1 MQEVAIYKEKARTEK
16 KYIVFEIDNENY
28 GIDISSV
35 SSIIQ
40 MPQITYVPRSPRH
53 YSGIINLRGE
63 IVPII
68 SLRRRMNLE
77 DDLYTNDSRI
87 IITDIEKDKQVG
99 LIVDDVKEVMSIAD
113 DEIREPSPFLK
124 KDDSLICGVGNKDEE
139 LISIFNLELL
149 A

>member
-1 MQEVAIYKEKARTEK
+1 MEELAVYKEKVKSEK
-16 KYIVFEIDNENY
+16 KYIVFGIDNENY
-28 GIDISSV
+28 GIDISCV
-35 SSIIQ
+35 NSIIQ

-68 SLRRRMNLE
+68 SLRRRMNLD

-139 LISIFNLELL
+139 LISIFNLGLL

>member
-1 MQEVAIYKEKARTEK
+1 MEELTVYNEKVKSEK
-16 KYIVFEIDNENY
+16 KYIVFGIDNENY
-28 GIDISSV
+28 GIDISCV
-35 SSIIQ
+35 NSIIQ

-139 LISIFNLELL
+139 LISIFNLGLL

>member
-1 MQEVAIYKEKARTEK
+1 MQELAIYKENVRSEK
-16 KYIVFEIDNENY
+16 KYIVFAIDNENY

-35 SSIIQ
+35 NSIIQ
-40 MPQITYVPRSPRH
+40 MPQITYVPKSPRH

-68 SLRRRMNLE
+68 SLRRKMNL
-77 DDLYTNDSRI
+77 DDDTYTSSSRI
-87 IITDIEKDKQVG
+87 IITDIEEDKQVG
-99 LIVDDVKEVMSIAD
+99 LIVDDVKEVMAIAD
-113 DEIREPSPFLK
+113 DEISKPSPFLK
-124 KDDSLICGVGNKDEE
+124 KDDSLISGVGNKNEE

>member
-139 LISIFNLELL
+139 LISIFNLGLL

>member
-1 MQEVAIYKEKARTEK
+1 MQEVAIYKEKVRNEK
-16 KYIVFEIDNENY
+16 KYIVFAIDNENY

-35 SSIIQ
+35 NSIIQ
-40 MPQITYVPRSPRH
+40 MPQITYVPRSPKH

-77 DDLYTNDSRI
+77 DDAYTNDSRI

-99 LIVDDVKEVMSIAD
+99 LIVDDVKEVMAIAD

-124 KDDSLICGVGNKDEE
+124 KDDSLISGVGNKDEQ
-139 LISIFNLELL
+139 LISIINLGLL

>member
-1 MQEVAIYKEKARTEK
+1 MEELTVYKEKVKNEK
-16 KYIVFEIDNENY
+16 KYIVFGIDNENY

-35 SSIIQ
+35 NSIIQ
-40 MPQITYVPRSPRH
+40 MPQITYVPKSPRH

-77 DDLYTNDSRI
+77 DDTFTDESKI
-87 IITDIEKDKQVG
+87 IITDIEEDKQVG
-99 LIVDDVKEVMSIAD
+99 FIVDDVKEVMTIAD

-124 KDDSLICGVGNKDEE
+124 KEDSLISGVGNKDEE